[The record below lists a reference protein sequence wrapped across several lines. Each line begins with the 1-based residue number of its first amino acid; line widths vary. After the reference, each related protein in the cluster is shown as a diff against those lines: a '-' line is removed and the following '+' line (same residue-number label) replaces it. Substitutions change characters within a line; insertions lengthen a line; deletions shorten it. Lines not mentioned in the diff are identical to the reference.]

1 MGGSG
6 KGLAF
11 LAILIGIGS
20 IAFNFYTITI
30 VIPGEST
37 GNTGVNNIKQ
47 IWYDSKVTPWGPST
61 SYTDIQDLS
70 LIITVNEGD
79 NLYISFD
86 GQFQLYSGTNGGE
99 IRLMINDVAQQGSNR
114 IFFGD
119 DNVLDHWD
127 SLSLQYVV
135 YDLTARIYEIQ
146 IQALCAGGSG
156 LIDDMNLFAFTFT

>member
-20 IAFNFYTITI
+20 IAFNFYTVTI

-37 GNTGVNNIKQ
+37 GNNIGQ
-47 IWYDSKVTPWGPST
+47 IYYDSVVTPWGPGT
-61 SYTDIQDLS
+61 SYGDIPNLS
-70 LIITVNEGD
+70 LIMTVNEGD

-86 GQFQLYSGTNGGE
+86 GQFQLYTGTNGGE
-99 IRLMINDVAQQGSNR
+99 IRLMINDVYQQGSNR
-114 IFFGD
+114 LFFGD
-119 DNVLDHWD
+119 DNAVDHWD

-135 YDLTARIYEIQ
+135 YDLTAGIYEIQ